1 MSESKGQRVVVSL
14 DALVAQM
21 AELRKYI
28 ENLQTQINQIQE
40 EISELRASSNALSE
54 FKSGKTEEILTPA
67 DRRGHI
73 LIKAKPVS
81 KETVVTHIGLE
92 YYVELPLDKAIEIL
106 TLKEKELREA
116 SDELQ
121 RELVRVLNY
130 YQRLENVVNT
140 VLTQARQQ
148 AKQTSEKISS

>member
-1 MSESKGQRVVVSL
+1 MSESKGQRIVVPL
-14 DALVAQM
+14 DALIAQM

-28 ENLQTQINQIQE
+28 ESLQTQINQIQE

-54 FKSGKTEEILTPA
+54 FKSGKAEEILTPA

-73 LIKAKPVS
+73 LIKAKPIS
-81 KETVVTHIGLE
+81 KETVITHVGLE

-106 TLKEKELREA
+106 SIKEKELKEA

-121 RELVRVLNY
+121 RELIKVLNY
-130 YQRLENVVNT
+130 YQKLENVVNT
-140 VLTQARQQ
+140 VLAQVKQQ
-148 AKQTSEKISS
+148 TKQMPGKSS